1 MSAQEL
7 CRAVQAVFG
16 MPEPSPGEFAELFA
30 FCASRGL
37 LAASSKPSVQQWI
50 RDLTSRYVD
59 VFAKFH
65 SQAAQRFTIWTQ
77 NFNERYV

>member
-1 MSAQEL
+1 
-7 CRAVQAVFG
+7 
-16 MPEPSPGEFAELFA
+16 
-30 FCASRGL
+30 